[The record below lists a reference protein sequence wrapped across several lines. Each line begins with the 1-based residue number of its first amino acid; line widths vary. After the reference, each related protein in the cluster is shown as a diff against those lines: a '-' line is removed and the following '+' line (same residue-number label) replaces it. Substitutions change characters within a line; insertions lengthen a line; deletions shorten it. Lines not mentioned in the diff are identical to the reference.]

1 MGDKIKITEKK
12 EKSFRDYRRF
22 TLKFVFLILCVSI
35 WSTMMMNADWRFSD
49 VAFECFALGLIVIC
63 GMFGNVQNRF
73 SLFHIRGLRITKERL
88 ISVLIG
94 ILLPLSFI
102 IYFMVSDNE
111 FMKYLRNIS
120 LHDFA
125 NLCVLLIPIMV
136 VISLIIYFGYVVL
149 EPKYAKEKKTEYA
162 EKTEK
167 SLDEYKIVCLTFIC
181 LAVISSLWLKLSFN
195 YEWNFINIRTEVVV
209 IVILATMKII
219 SNLKNKLPWNY
230 SQRLGYSKYLYVCL
244 LTPYIV
250 FGLACIISP
259 SLREYI
265 GIIGYQKTISLIV
278 LYSPFVGLLAVAVS
292 CVTKIVNRLTEHTK
306 KYGVKQLDK
315 ATKHDNIIVSV
326 VLSLLSVMLIFI
338 YILIAVLDTIEVDL
352 LIKTII
358 MLVPVGIIFYLVIYY
373 SINTINK

>member
-1 MGDKIKITEKK
+1 MGDKIKISEKK
-12 EKSFRDYRRF
+12 EKSFREYRRF
-22 TLKFVFLILCVSI
+22 TLKFIFLILCVSI

-49 VAFECFALGLIVIC
+49 VAFECFALGLVVIC

-73 SLFHIRGLRITKERL
+73 PLFHIRGFRITRERL
-88 ISVLIG
+88 ISILIG

-120 LHDFA
+120 LHDFS
-125 NLCVLLIPIMV
+125 NLCVLLIPIMI
-136 VISLIIYFGYVVL
+136 VITLIIYFGYVIL
-149 EPKYAKEKKTEYA
+149 EPKYAKEKKIEYA

-167 SLDEYKIVCLTFIC
+167 SLDEYKMVCLTFIC
-181 LAVISSLWLKLSFN
+181 LAAISSLWLKLSFN

-209 IVILATMKII
+209 IIILAIMKII

-230 SQRLGYSKYLYVCL
+230 SSRLGYSKYLYVCL
-244 LTPYIV
+244 ITPYIV

-259 SLREYI
+259 TLREHI
-265 GIIGYQKTISLIV
+265 MIIGYQKTISLIA
-278 LYSPFVGLLAVAVS
+278 LYSPIVGLLAVAVS

-306 KYGVKQLDK
+306 KYGVKQVDK
-315 ATKHDNIIVSV
+315 KTIHDNIIASV
-326 VLSLLSVMLIFI
+326 ILSLLSVMLIFI

-358 MLVPVGIIFYLVIYY
+358 MLIPVGIIFYLVIYY
-373 SINTINK
+373 SMNTINK